1 MKTLLFEDPNNLS
14 LQFSVLRADYTI
26 VSVEGGGEFCAT
38 FNPSWGGKIPDHAVY
53 VSHHKYLQVMEVEG
67 SLW

>member
-38 FNPSWGGKIPDHAVY
+38 FNPNWGGKIPDHAVY
-53 VSHHKYLQVMEVEG
+53 VSHHKEP
-67 SLW
+67 STSIT